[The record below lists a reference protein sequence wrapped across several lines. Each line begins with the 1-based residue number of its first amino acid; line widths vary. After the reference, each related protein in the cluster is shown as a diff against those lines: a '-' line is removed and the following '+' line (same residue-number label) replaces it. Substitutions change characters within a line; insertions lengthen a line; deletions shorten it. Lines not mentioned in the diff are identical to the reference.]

1 MTFLELKFALSKF
14 LVFSLNDIRKID
26 SAFDRRRLVEW
37 QEKGYIKKV
46 IKKYYIFSDIGL
58 NEYSLFV
65 IANKI
70 YSPSY
75 ISFEQALSC
84 YNLIPEGVFVITSAT
99 SKKTAEFF
107 TTVANFSYNSLK
119 ETLMFGYCVKYDRNN
134 LPYNM
139 ADIEKTVL
147 DYFYIHSNLKTEDDF
162 FEMRFNAEEF
172 LSQFDEEKFF
182 RYLNVFKNKELEKR
196 MQKFLIFLKNA

>member
-14 LVFSLNDIRKID
+14 LIFSLNDIRKVD
-26 SAFDRRRLVEW
+26 SAFDRRRLIEW
-37 QEKGYIKKV
+37 QEKKYIKKI
-46 IKKYYIFSDIGL
+46 IKKYYIFSDIEL

-84 YNLIPEGVFVITSAT
+84 YNLIPEGVFTITSAT
-99 SKKTAEFF
+99 SKKTTEFF
-107 TTVANFSYNSLK
+107 TPVANFTYNSLK
-119 ETLMFGYCVKYDRNN
+119 ETLMFGYFVKYDRNN

-147 DYFYIHSNLKTEDDF
+147 DYFYIHSDLKTEDDF
-162 FEMRFNAEEF
+162 FEMRVNAEEF
-172 LSQFDEEKFF
+172 LSQFNEEKFL
-182 RYLNVFKNKELEKR
+182 RYLNVFQNKELEKR